1 MKHRYY
7 SQVNQDRIADFTL
20 SRKTGGVFLD
30 IGAHDGITLSNTYFF
45 EKERGWTGICIDP
58 NPDVFQK
65 LVANRH
71 CICENCAIA
80 TEEKQLIYRKVNG
93 QYFAEMLGG
102 ILEFM
107 DTEHIERINKEMATH
122 AECSIED
129 IPVECKRLDTLL
141 NKYSINAI
149 DYLSIDTE
157 GAEYEILQ
165 SLDFDKLNI
174 RLISVERNKDSQ
186 VRNLLGSKG
195 YKCCSAGLDAFYY
208 KEPALGIRIR
218 FYVSFLM
225 KIENFLNRIF
235 KAGIE

>member
-1 MKHRYY
+1 MKHYY
-7 SQVNQDRIADFTL
+7 SQVNQDRIVDFAL
-20 SRKTGGVFLD
+20 SRKTKGVFLD
-30 IGAHDGITLSNTYFF
+30 IGAHDGITFSNTYFF
-45 EKERGWTGICIDP
+45 EKERDWTGICIDP

-93 QYFAEMLGG
+93 QYFSEMLGG

-107 DTEHIERINKEMATH
+107 DEEHIERINREIATH

-129 IPVECKRLDTLL
+129 IPVECKRLDKIL
-141 NKYSINAI
+141 NKHGVNKI

-165 SLDFDKLNI
+165 SLDFNKLNI
-174 RLISVERNKDSQ
+174 RLMSVENNKDSK
-186 VRNLLGSKG
+186 VHNLLSSKG
-195 YKCCSAGLDAFYY
+195 YRYCSIGLDAFYY
-208 KEPALGIRIR
+208 KELALDIRIR
-218 FYVSFLM
+218 FYILFLL
-225 KIENFLNRIF
+225 KIENFMNRIF
-235 KAGIE
+235 RIGIK

>member
-20 SRKTGGVFLD
+20 SRKTKGVFLD
-30 IGAHDGITLSNTYFF
+30 IGAHDGITFSNTYFF

-65 LVANRH
+65 LIANRH

-93 QYFAEMLGG
+93 HYFSEMLGG

-107 DTEHIERINKEMATH
+107 DAEHIERINKEIATH

-129 IPVECKRLDTLL
+129 IPVECKRLDNLL
-141 NKYSINAI
+141 NKYGVNEI
-149 DYLSIDTE
+149 DYLSLDTE

-186 VRNLLGSKG
+186 VHKLLSSKG
-195 YKCCSAGLDAFYY
+195 YRCCSAGLDAFYY
-208 KEPALGIRIR
+208 KELALGIRIH
-218 FYVSFLM
+218 FYISFLLRM
-225 KIENFLNRIF
+225 ENFLNRTF
-235 KAGIE
+235 RAGIE